1 MLMMK
6 NIGEIYCI
14 RLSVKEDSALKIK
27 TIKVDDG
34 LNILEK
40 DANAILKCGEFCS
53 VVFCKDQTS
62 LASLGAVDGMKDFME
77 ILKNQETQ
85 T

>member
-1 MLMMK
+1 MK

-27 TIKVDDG
+27 SIKVDDG
-34 LNILEK
+34 FKGLEK
-40 DANAILKCGEFCS
+40 DANAILKCGEFCD
-53 VVFCKDQTS
+53 VVFCRDQTS
-62 LASLGAVDGMKDFME
+62 LASLGAVDGMKEFME
-77 ILKNQETQ
+77 ISKNQENQ